1 MDSVYRAL
9 IIYFFLLLVFRVAG
23 RRTLSEMTTFDLIL
37 LLLISET
44 AQQAMITDDHSIINA
59 VLLVLTLVLTNI
71 GLSMLKLRMPNVEK
85 WLDGKPV
92 VVIADGEVIKDRMSK
107 ARIDEGDIMES
118 ARASQGLERVDQIR
132 HAVLE
137 RDGKISI
144 IPKH

>member
-1 MDSVYRAL
+1 MDSVYRGL
-9 IIYFFLLLVFRVAG
+9 VIYFLLLLIFRVAG

-44 AQQAMITDDHSIINA
+44 AQQAMINDDQSIVNA
-59 VLLVLTLVLTNI
+59 ALLIITLVLTNI

-85 WLDGKPV
+85 WLDGRPV
-92 VVIADGEVIKDRMSK
+92 VIIADGEMLMDRMDK

-118 ARASQGLERVDQIR
+118 ARQSQGLERIDQIR
-132 HAVLE
+132 YAVLE

-144 IPKH
+144 IPKQ